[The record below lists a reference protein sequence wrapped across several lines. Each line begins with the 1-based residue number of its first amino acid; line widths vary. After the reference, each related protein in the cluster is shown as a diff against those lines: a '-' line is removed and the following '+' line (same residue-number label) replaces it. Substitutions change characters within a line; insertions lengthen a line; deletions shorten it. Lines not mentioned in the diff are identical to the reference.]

1 MHLVQTLNAAQLCQ
15 NVCHSIEKC
24 VQGNFTKKSYLAFLY
39 SLTRRNTPTN
49 YRSQGIR
56 VPGLQPW
63 TKRVETHLQ
72 KISIFFLL
80 SQQKLKPSPKGMTV
94 SPLPLSKLFKVT
106 PELYTLVSRPKL
118 HVFNRGYWEGSYFFC
133 LEEMV
138 VSLLNCWSFIQ
149 IIIVGYFCSVICF

>member
-72 KISIFFLL
+72 KSFPVIPAKIEAVAKRNDRFP
-80 SQQKLKPSPKGMTV
+80 PS
-94 SPLPLSKLFKVT
+94 LIQ
-106 PELYTLVSRPKL
+106 
-118 HVFNRGYWEGSYFFC
+118 
-133 LEEMV
+133 V
-138 VSLLNCWSFIQ
+138 V
-149 IIIVGYFCSVICF
+149 

>member
-118 HVFNRGYWEGSYFFC
+118 HVFKVTRLSFLGGVPSYFEA
-133 LEEMV
+133 LWYPH
-138 VSLLNCWSFIQ
+138 L
-149 IIIVGYFCSVICF
+149 YFYRKSNT